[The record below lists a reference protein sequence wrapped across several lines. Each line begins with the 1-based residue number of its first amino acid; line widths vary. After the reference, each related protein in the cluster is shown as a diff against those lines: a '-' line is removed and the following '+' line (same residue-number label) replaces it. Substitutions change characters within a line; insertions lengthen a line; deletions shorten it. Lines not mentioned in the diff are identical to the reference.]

1 MDGFGLCINLQK
13 ALSVKHDHCKPNHV
27 YSELAAAETNWT
39 SAAIFSC
46 CQGDGD
52 LSGQERHSPEPEIL
66 QQLLQR

>member
-1 MDGFGLCINLQK
+1 LTIANK
-13 ALSVKHDHCKPNHV
+13 IV

-39 SAAIFSC
+39 SASIFSC

-66 QQLLQR
+66 QQLLKLQFPFW